1 MSRPAPPVL
10 TVRYEGSERT
20 FAAGNDVVI
29 GRDLRA
35 DVRVAHPLI
44 SRTHLLVR
52 FDQGRWIAID
62 NGSLNGLFV
71 NSRRVPVV
79 EIQDGQRVN
88 IGNPDGPV
96 VTFEIGR
103 HQGSAGRPPL
113 TTSIPIRNPSNGPS
127 APHATGGQT
136 GGQPGT
142 GAPWRGQPQPTPST
156 PIRTQPSHPPSEPQ
170 PVQPSGPQPVHPS
183 GPLSVHPSGPQPSHP
198 SGAQP
203 RYPTGGQPVGPT
215 GGQLVGPPSGP
226 QSAPQIYRT
235 PPMNVP
241 PAAGAETGR
250 VGAETG
256 RVGAETGRVGGDSS
270 VIATSM
276 MRILRPGKTGVESMP
291 GAIKIGRADDNDII
305 VPEVLASRH
314 HATLVPTPTG
324 TEIHDN
330 RSINGTFV
338 NGTRV
343 DVALLRDGD
352 VVTIG
357 NIDLIFAGGTLAR
370 RDEAATATALGG
382 LDVRGVTWTIEN
394 NKTLL
399 DEITLGAQPGTLTAV
414 IGPSGAGKSTFARLV
429 AGYTNPS
436 TGTVAFE
443 GHNVHAEYASLRSRI
458 GMVPQDDVVHGQL
471 TVRQAL
477 GYAAELR
484 LPPDTTKDDR
494 AQVVA
499 RVLEELEMTQHLQ
512 TRVDKLSGG
521 QRKRASVALELLTG
535 PSLLILDEP
544 TSGLDPALDR
554 QVMTML
560 RQLADAGRVVLV
572 VTHSLTYLDVCDQV
586 LLLAP
591 GGKTAF
597 CGPPGQIGPTMGTT
611 NWADIF
617 SSVAG
622 DPDGAKARYLA
633 KTGPPPPPPPAEE
646 PAELGDPSH
655 TSLFRQFSTIARR
668 QVRLIVSD
676 RGYFIFLAL
685 LPFIMGSLSMSVP
698 GTVGFGVPNPTGAAP
713 TEPGQIL
720 VLLNVGAVFMGTAL
734 TIRDL
739 IGERAIFLR
748 EQAVGLSTSAYLLA
762 KVCVYTVFAVV
773 QSAIVTVIVLM
784 GKGGPTRGAAALGK
798 PGLELFVDVAATCV
812 ASAMLGLA
820 LSAIAK
826 SNEQIMP
833 LLVVAVMS
841 QLVFS
846 GGMIPVTD
854 RIGLDQMSWA
864 TPARWG
870 FAASASTIDL
880 NHLQPGPQV
889 PKDSHWHHTAGTWWF
904 DMGMLIVISV
914 FYLGFVRWK
923 IRLKGG

>member
-1 MSRPAPPVL
+1 MTQTAAPPVL
-10 TVRYEGSERT
+10 TVRYNGAERT
-20 FAAGNDVVI
+20 FAAGHDVVI

-35 DVRVAHPLI
+35 DVRVADPLI
-44 SRTHLLVR
+44 SRVHLLLR

-62 NGSLNGLFV
+62 NGSLNGLYI
-71 NSRRVPVV
+71 NNRRVPVV
-79 EIQDGQRVN
+79 DIQDGQRVN
-88 IGNPDGPV
+88 IGNPDGPALDFGV
-96 VTFEIGR
+96 GR
-103 HQGSAGRPPL
+103 RQQGSVGRPP
-113 TTSIPIRNPSNGPS
+113 
-127 APHATGGQT
+127 
-136 GGQPGT
+136 
-142 GAPWRGQPQPTPST
+142 PTAVM
-156 PIRTQPSHPPSEPQ
+156 QVPPPM
-170 PVQPSGPQPVHPS
+170 
-183 GPLSVHPSGPQPSHP
+183 P
-198 SGAQP
+198 SGAWPSQAPPQTGSHRPVPPQP
-203 RYPTGGQPVGPT
+203 APPTTRMPAQ
-215 GGQLVGPPSGP
+215 PPSGP
-226 QSAPQIYRT
+226 QHVQPSAQQPQYPSGPQTSRSQTGAQPAPQIYR
-235 PPMNVP
+235 PPGASPAP
-241 PAAGAETGR
+241 PAPLVVGRAPGETGN
-250 VGAETG
+250 
-256 RVGAETGRVGGDSS
+256 
-270 VIATSM
+270 IATSM
-276 MRILRPGKTGVESMP
+276 MKILRPGRAAGELPP
-291 GAIKIGRADDNDII
+291 GAVTIGRADDNDIVI
-305 VPEVLASRH
+305 PEVLASRH
-314 HATLVPTPTG
+314 HATLIPTPQG
-324 TEIHDN
+324 TEIRDN

-338 NGTRV
+338 NGARV
-343 DVALLRDGD
+343 EAALLHDGD

-357 NIDLIFAGGTLAR
+357 NIDLIFANGALAR
-370 RDEAATATALGG
+370 REESLLETRTGG
-382 LDVRGVTWTIEN
+382 LDVHGVTWTIEG

-399 DEITLGAQPGTLTAV
+399 DNISLAARPGMLTAV

-429 AGYTNPS
+429 AGYTHPTN
-436 TGTVAFE
+436 GTVTFE
-443 GHNVHAEYASLRSRI
+443 GHNIHAEYASLRSRI

-477 GYAAELR
+477 MYAAELR
-484 LPPDTTKDDR
+484 LPPDTTKEDR
-494 AQVVA
+494 EQVVV
-499 RVLEELEMTQHLQ
+499 RVLEELEMSKHLE

-597 CGPPGQIGPTMGTT
+597 CGPPSQIGPAMGTT

-617 SSVAG
+617 STVAD
-622 DPDGAKARYLA
+622 DPEGAQARYLA
-633 KTGPPPPPPPAEE
+633 QTGPPPPAPPVERPG
-646 PAELGDPSH
+646 ELGGDPSH

-668 QVRLIVSD
+668 QMRLIISD
-676 RGYFIFLAL
+676 RGYFIFLAI

-698 GTVGFGVPNPTGAAP
+698 GDVSFGMPNPMGTAP
-713 TEPGQIL
+713 NEPGQIL

-739 IGERAIFLR
+739 IGERAIFRR
-748 EQAVGLSTSAYLLA
+748 EQAVGLSTTAYLLA
-762 KVCVYTVFAVV
+762 KICVYTVFAVV
-773 QSAIVTVIVLM
+773 QSAIVTIIVLI
-784 GKGGPTRGAAALGK
+784 GKGGPTQGAVALGK
-798 PGLELFVDVAATCV
+798 PGLELFADVAATCV

-820 LSAIAK
+820 LSAVAK

-854 RIGLDQMSWA
+854 RLGLDQMSWA

-870 FAASASTIDL
+870 FATSASTVDL
-880 NHLQPGPQV
+880 IKLVPGPLT
-889 PKDSHWHHTAGTWWF
+889 PKDSHWHHTAGAWWF
-904 DMGMLIVISV
+904 DMAMLAFISLCYV
-914 FYLGFVRWK
+914 SFVRWK